1 MKHHRKAHELCCDIC
16 WVYDTIP
23 INHYCWL
30 STSSKSEA
38 LPDQK
43 CHHAGRT
50 ARIHSFF
57 APLFALQSTHW
68 LLTST
73 NARTKMSA
81 PKKTYVLHQYLHQM
95 FKVYIPTIHLLWTC
109 LNTHYLFISKVI
121 PSITIIGS
129 SCGTTSAPKKRNFPS
144 SAQLQRRPSAPL
156 EKIHHHLR
164 SIYPHVTYRFRE
176 QKYRTSVVM
185 GALLF
190 WRCFISFPQEISVM
204 IFLFQM
210 AIIQGMRWPW

>member
-1 MKHHRKAHELCCDIC
+1 MLSIWYHSYQSLLLSLYLQQQWGASRPKKSSRRAYRLNSLLFCASLCSA
-16 WVYDTIP
+16 
-23 INHYCWL
+23 INSLAPHVHKCKNQNVC
-30 STSSKSEA
+30 SK
-38 LPDQK
+38 K
-43 CHHAGRT
+43 
-50 ARIHSFF
+50 
-57 APLFALQSTHW
+57 
-68 LLTST
+68 
-73 NARTKMSA
+73 KMS
-81 PKKTYVLHQYLHQM
+81 YINLHQM

-109 LNTHYLFISKVI
+109 LNTHYLYLSKVI

-176 QKYRTSVVM
+176 QKYRTSVVT
-185 GALLF
+185 GGLLF
-190 WRCFISFPQEISVM
+190 WRCFISFPQEISVI
-204 IFLFQM
+204 IFFYVFQM